1 MALGAFWFSVMSF
14 FVKLAGIRIPPMQI
28 VLVRA
33 LITAALSYALV
44 RRAGVSAAGRRRPL
58 LILRGITGWAALS
71 CFYFSLVH
79 LPLGEATV
87 IQYMN
92 PVFAAILGALLLGE
106 RLGAQESA
114 GVAASM
120 AGVVLIARPDFLFGG
135 ADAIKPMYVV
145 IALAGAL
152 FSASSYVTVRKLR
165 ETDHPLVVVFYFT
178 IVSVPLALPLAL
190 ANWIWPS
197 AAEWAVL
204 VGVGITTQLG
214 QVYFTRGLQ
223 LEPAGR
229 ATAVGYLQIVF
240 AALLGIALLGERPDG
255 WSVLGGA
262 IIVGGTLLVAFGA
275 GRGSP
280 STGDAMPVGEPSKQS
295 AKGVIATQAT
305 E

>member
-1 MALGAFWFSVMSF
+1 MALGAFWFSVMSL

-58 LILRGITGWAALS
+58 LILRGFTGWAALS

-135 ADAIKPMYVV
+135 AHAIQPMYVV

-190 ANWIWPS
+190 ANWVWPS

-229 ATAVGYLQIVF
+229 ATAVAYLQIVF
-240 AALLGIALLGERPDG
+240 AALWGIALLGERPDA

-275 GRGSP
+275 GRGSRAA
-280 STGDAMPVGEPSKQS
+280 GDALPVPDRAAAGPARE
-295 AKGVIATQAT
+295 
-305 E
+305 

>member
-1 MALGAFWFSVMSF
+1 MALGAFWFSAMSF
-14 FVKLAGIRIPPMQI
+14 FVKLAGQRIPPMQI

-33 LITAALSYALV
+33 VITAVLSYALV

-58 LILRGITGWAALS
+58 LIIRGITGWAALT

-92 PVFAAILGALLLGE
+92 PVFAAILGALFLGE
-106 RLGAQESA
+106 RLGARDAA
-114 GVAASM
+114 GILASM
-120 AGVVLIARPDFLFGG
+120 AGVVIIARPEIVFGG
-135 ADAIKPMYVV
+135 DHPIPPLYAV
-145 IALAGAL
+145 IAVGGAL

-178 IVSVPLALPLAL
+178 LISVPLALPLAL
-190 ANWIWPS
+190 AHWVWPS
-197 AAEWAVL
+197 PAEWAVL
-204 VGVGITTQLG
+204 VGVGLTTQLG

-240 AALLGIALLGERPDG
+240 AALWGIVLLGERPDG
-255 WSVLGGA
+255 WSVLGA
-262 IIVGGTLLVAFGA
+262 AVIVGGTLLVALRSQRAIGE
-275 GRGSP
+275 
-280 STGDAMPVGEPSKQS
+280 TVGERASSPNP
-295 AKGVIATQAT
+295 G
-305 E
+305 